1 MFDRIVGR
9 KKMFLCGDFNVDLLN
24 PQGHKGTSEFIY
36 VMHSLGLIPTI
47 TKPSRVTAYCATLID
62 NIYSNVMDTAVSGGL
77 LIEDISDHLPIFAIY
92 HSNHKLKTPEPTTE
106 IRKRRMRTPGTVEA
120 FKADLLKQN
129 WKNVYVNGVQEAYSS
144 FLATFIQL
152 YDKNCPM
159 MIYNVKDKNKQ
170 QKCWM
175 TKGLLNAC
183 KKKNTLYREFIKHR
197 TENVELKY
205 KVYKNKLTKILRTRK
220 EAYYSSRL
228 EKNRDNMRG
237 TWKVIYSLLKNK
249 NPEFEYPKYIM
260 KKICWLTKKKTLLRS
275 LMISL

>member
-1 MFDRIVGR
+1 MSKECDGLFEIVTVEIEMKRSKNIIIICAYRAPGACIDITKDPLIHMFDRIVGR
-9 KKMFLCGDFNVDLLN
+9 KKVFLCGDFNVDLLN
-24 PQGHKGTSEFIY
+24 PQGHKGTSELIY

-47 TKPSRVTAYCATLID
+47 TKPSRVTAYSATLID

-175 TKGLLNAC
+175 TKGLNAC

-205 KVYKNKLTKILRTRK
+205 KVYKNKLTKIQGKRHTIV
-220 EAYYSSRL
+220 A
-228 EKNRDNMRG
+228 D
-237 TWKVIYSLLKNK
+237 
-249 NPEFEYPKYIM
+249 
-260 KKICWLTKKKTLLRS
+260 
-275 LMISL
+275 